1 MELHQLRY
9 VIAVVDAGTFTA
21 GAQTVRVSQSGV
33 STQIAKLER
42 ELGVT
47 LFDRTSRRVS
57 LTEEGRSLLPA
68 IRQALSG
75 LDAVT
80 DTANA
85 IRGVMTGSLRVGA
98 VTGLTWDPLVD
109 ALAVMHDSHP
119 GIDVRLIEGLSDDLI
134 RAVRDGGLDVAVA
147 GWAGAAPADLLT
159 RVIVEDALCAVL
171 APDHPWASSTTL
183 DTARLLTADL
193 ISLPVGTG
201 ARGALDAAAAR
212 IGMTATPRW
221 EVTTPA
227 QVSLLARR
235 GIGVGALSENTAA
248 GFDGV
253 VAVPLADTAAR
264 SSLGVV
270 SRREPSAAAQAF
282 RSLLGL

>member
-9 VIAVVDAGTFTA
+9 VTAVVDAGTFTA

-57 LTEEGRSLLPA
+57 LTAEGRTLLPV
-68 IRQALSG
+68 IRQALTG
-75 LDAVT
+75 IDAVT

-119 GIDVRLIEGLSDDLI
+119 GIDVRLIEGLSDDLM

-147 GWAGAAPADLLT
+147 GWAGDAPADLLT

-183 DTARLLTADL
+183 DTAQLLTADL

-201 ARGALDAAAAR
+201 ARAALDAAAAR

-235 GIGVGALSENTAA
+235 GIGVGALSENTSA
-248 GFDGV
+248 GFDGI
-253 VAVPLADTAAR
+253 VAIPLADTAAR
-264 SSLGVV
+264 SSLGIV
-270 SRREPSAAAQAF
+270 SRRDPSAAAHAF

>member
-9 VIAVVDAGTFTA
+9 VTAVVDAGTFTA

-57 LTEEGRSLLPA
+57 LTAEGRTLLPV
-68 IRQALSG
+68 IRQALTG
-75 LDAVT
+75 IDAVT

-119 GIDVRLIEGLSDDLI
+119 GIDVRLIEGLSDDLM
-134 RAVRDGGLDVAVA
+134 RALRDGGLDVAVA
-147 GWAGAAPADLLT
+147 GWAGDAPADLLT

-183 DTARLLTADL
+183 DTAQLLTADL

-201 ARGALDAAAAR
+201 ARAALDAAAAR

-248 GFDGV
+248 GFDGI
-253 VAVPLADTAAR
+253 VAVPLADAAAR

-270 SRREPSAAAQAF
+270 SRRDPSAAAQAF
-282 RSLLGL
+282 RSLLRL

>member
-75 LDAVT
+75 IDAVT

-119 GIDVRLIEGLSDDLI
+119 GVDVRLIEGLSDDLI